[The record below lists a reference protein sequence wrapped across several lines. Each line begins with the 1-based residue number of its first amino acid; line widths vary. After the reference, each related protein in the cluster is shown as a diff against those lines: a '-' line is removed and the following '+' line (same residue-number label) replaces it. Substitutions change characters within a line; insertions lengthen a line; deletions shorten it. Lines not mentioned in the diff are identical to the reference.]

1 MSWQDD
7 RPMSPHLQIY
17 DLPLTAKM
25 SIIFRIAGAA
35 LFFVMLLVV
44 AALGALAAG
53 ADAWAMPRGFFSDIE
68 GRVFLFLVT
77 LVFYY
82 HLCNGVRHLVWDT
95 VHGLEKSS
103 LGISGA
109 VVLGATFV
117 LTLSTWWL
125 AR

>member
-109 VVLGATFV
+109 VVLGATFF